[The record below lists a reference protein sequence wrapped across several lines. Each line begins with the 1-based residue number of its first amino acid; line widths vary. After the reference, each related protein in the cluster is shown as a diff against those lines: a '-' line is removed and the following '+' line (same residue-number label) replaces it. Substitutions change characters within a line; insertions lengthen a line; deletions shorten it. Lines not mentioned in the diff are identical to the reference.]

1 MFAIK
6 NLAVLAFSG
15 GEMGSPLDINPG
27 VIFWTTIT
35 FVILLLILK
44 KVAWKPIL
52 SSLNEREQM
61 IKDSLE
67 KAEKAKEDAE
77 KLIAENQ
84 ANIAKAE
91 EEAQK
96 LIAQSREYAEN
107 LKNQIVEE
115 GKNEKKKI
123 LEDALAELERKNQ
136 EAFLKLKDQV
146 ADIAIDAAEKIIREN
161 LDREKQIKLVNKHL
175 DDIAK
180 N

>member
-1 MFAIK
+1 MLAIK

-27 VIFWTTIT
+27 VIFWTVIT
-35 FVILLLILK
+35 FVILLFILK

-52 SSLNEREQM
+52 STLDEREKM

-67 KAEKAKEDAE
+67 KAEKAKEEAE

-96 LIAQSREYAEN
+96 VIAQSREYAET
-107 LKNQIVEE
+107 LKNQLIEE
-115 GKNEKKKI
+115 GKAEKKKLI
-123 LEDALAELERKNQ
+123 DDALAELERKNQ
-136 EAFLKLKDQV
+136 EAFLKLKEQV
-146 ADIAIDAAEKIIREN
+146 ADIAIEAAEKIIREN
-161 LDREKQIKLVNKHL
+161 LDREKQIELVNKHL
-175 DDIAK
+175 EK
-180 N
+180 FSN

>member
-27 VIFWTTIT
+27 VIFWTVIT
-35 FVILLLILK
+35 FGILLLILK

-52 SSLNEREQM
+52 SSLDERERL
-61 IKDSLE
+61 IKESLE
-67 KAEKAKEDAE
+67 KAEKAKEEAE

-96 LIAQSREYAEN
+96 VIAQSREYAET
-107 LKNQIVEE
+107 LKNQLIEE
-115 GKNEKKKI
+115 GKIEKKKI
-123 LEDALAELERKNQ
+123 IDEALAELERKNQ
-136 EAFLKLKDQV
+136 EAFLKLKEQV

-175 DDIAK
+175 ENIS